1 MLTKPAVVIFFNDW
15 AVYPSGV
22 NAGGGESATMAL
34 ARAIKGLGY
43 RVIACAHLP
52 TGDCEHEG
60 IEFWNFGPEYA
71 LHEIAKRLEELPAYH
86 CIAATLVHP
95 FLHIRAQPNC
105 LSRILINHSPAL
117 VSSGLETTTVLHA
130 IDYMLCVSDIQRSII
145 LSRKVDGE
153 RIKVVRN
160 GFDPE
165 VFTYAGPE
173 GRDWDQLIFIGRVD
187 APKGIHVLLQVFGEL
202 KGEFP
207 NLKLAVFGDES
218 YWPEF
223 TSHKYELMR
232 KLPGLQFHG
241 KVPQREIARQ
251 LQTAGMLVFPSQTFE
266 TAGLAVIDA
275 QASGCPV
282 VANGVGGVPEYLV
295 EKELGDL
302 VYDKSPTALRDAIA
316 ALLRDKPR
324 LRKMSESARLLGRTR
339 PWSVVAE
346 EVMHWAEQA
355 ASTRIGISVDQLPA
369 GVQQIKNV
377 HTASAH
383 EVLLAHELMT
393 KSDEFS
399 DDHLEKALMFY
410 NRDAWP
416 HLING
421 FRCEESGSVDQAIES
436 YRQAA
441 EKSIR
446 GDWQAF
452 FRLALVHAERKEL
465 PLARGYAERVIEE
478 APGFELRAQLEQ
490 LISHTKV

>member
-1 MLTKPAVVIFFNDW
+1 
-15 AVYPSGV
+15 
-22 NAGGGESATMAL
+22 
-34 ARAIKGLGY
+34 
-43 RVIACAHLP
+43 
-52 TGDCEHEG
+52 
-60 IEFWNFGPEYA
+60 
-71 LHEIAKRLEELPAYH
+71 
-86 CIAATLVHP
+86 
-95 FLHIRAQPNC
+95 
-105 LSRILINHSPAL
+105 
-117 VSSGLETTTVLHA
+117 
-130 IDYMLCVSDIQRSII
+130 
-145 LSRKVDGE
+145 
-153 RIKVVRN
+153 
-160 GFDPE
+160 
-165 VFTYAGPE
+165 
-173 GRDWDQLIFIGRVD
+173 
-187 APKGIHVLLQVFGEL
+187 
-202 KGEFP
+202 
-207 NLKLAVFGDES
+207 
-218 YWPEF
+218 
-223 TSHKYELMR
+223 
-232 KLPGLQFHG
+232 
-241 KVPQREIARQ
+241 
-251 LQTAGMLVFPSQTFE
+251 
-266 TAGLAVIDA
+266 VIDA